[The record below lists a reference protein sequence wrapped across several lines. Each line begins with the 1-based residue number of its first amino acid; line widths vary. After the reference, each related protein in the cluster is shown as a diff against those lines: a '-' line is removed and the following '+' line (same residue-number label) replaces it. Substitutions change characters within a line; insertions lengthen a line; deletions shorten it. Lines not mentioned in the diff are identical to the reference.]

1 VSQQITPPQPQPKR
15 KHIFSVRL
23 TSAERQAIQQ
33 LARQMNVSP
42 SHLARHFLMQ
52 AVEYYTNR
60 KEG

>member
-1 VSQQITPPQPQPKR
+1 VSSPIKPPQPQPKR

-23 TSAERQAIQQ
+23 TAAERQEIQQ
-33 LARQMNVSP
+33 LARQMTVSP

-52 AVEYYTNR
+52 AVEYYIR

>member
-1 VSQQITPPQPQPKR
+1 MSQQITPPQPQPKR

-23 TSAERQAIQQ
+23 TVAEREAIQQ

-52 AVEYYTNR
+52 AVAYYANHR
-60 KEG
+60 EG